1 MVHKRYRRK
10 RDSAEYDAQ
19 REKKKQAYATYHQ
32 AQDEM
37 RQLLT
42 VRANV
47 ERILGIEE
55 KEKERQKEKKKE
67 R

>member
-1 MVHKRYRRK
+1 
-10 RDSAEYDAQ
+10 
-19 REKKKQAYATYHQ
+19 
-32 AQDEM
+32 M

-47 ERILGIEE
+47 ERILGVEE
-55 KEKERQKEKKKE
+55 KEKGQQIEKKKE

>member
-1 MVHKRYRRK
+1 ML
-10 RDSAEYDAQ
+10 
-19 REKKKQAYATYHQ
+19 YAVYHQ

>member
-1 MVHKRYRRK
+1 MG
-10 RDSAEYDAQ
+10 
-19 REKKKQAYATYHQ
+19 
-32 AQDEM
+32 
-37 RQLLT
+37 QLLT

-47 ERILGIEE
+47 ELILGIEE

>member
-1 MVHKRYRRK
+1 ML
-10 RDSAEYDAQ
+10 
-19 REKKKQAYATYHQ
+19 REKKKQAYAAYHQ

-55 KEKERQKEKKKE
+55 KEKGQQIEKKKE